1 MQVKRRLAYL
11 DLYNN
16 QISEIPEALAQLTS
30 LRYLNLNNNQI
41 SEIPEA
47 LAQLTFLGHLNL
59 SNNQIRKIPG
69 ALAQLTFLGHLNLS
83 NNPGDLRRN
92 NIPARQSLCRR
103 IRQAINGTLSKRK
116 SPARNQQR

>member
-1 MQVKRRLAYL
+1 MGRL
-11 DLYNN
+11 DLSNN
-16 QISEIPEALAQLTS
+16 QIRKIPEALAQLTS
-30 LRYLNLNNNQI
+30 LQRLD
-41 SEIPEA
+41 
-47 LAQLTFLGHLNL
+47 
-59 SNNQIRKIPG
+59 
-69 ALAQLTFLGHLNLS
+69 LS

>member
-1 MQVKRRLAYL
+1 MVRL
-11 DLYNN
+11 DLSNN
-16 QISEIPEALAQLTS
+16 QIRKIPEALAQLPYLQYLYLSNEIPEALAQLTS
-30 LRYLNLNNNQI
+30 LQRLD
-41 SEIPEA
+41 
-47 LAQLTFLGHLNL
+47 
-59 SNNQIRKIPG
+59 
-69 ALAQLTFLGHLNLS
+69 LS